1 MRKYILLLGVFCLG
15 LVSCMKEDVPQQ
27 DGMVT
32 FSASYNDAPATKT
45 VLEGMKPYW
54 TPSDKISVYDGKNNE
69 FVNTASANSA
79 TTKFKGVLN
88 GKGRTH
94 YFAAYPYNESLE
106 FSFMGMTVYNL
117 TIPQEQT
124 AVENTYDPKALVAI
138 AYTKD
143 KSFAFKNMCSLVKF
157 TIVSDGVTSVKLMP
171 AGETDVLAGVF
182 NATILE
188 GDPRFTL
195 KQKYST
201 VSLTGDFKKGSTY
214 YIVTYPTSLQ
224 DGMSVV
230 LNNSVISMVVDTPVA
245 LARSGMVNLGSLS
258 LNPSESQ
265 KPTNPDEGED
275 DAVASA
281 WGLLGAH
288 NGWNTAEPTPMYEIG
303 SNFVAFDVPAE
314 VAGGFKF
321 KNGDTW
327 VGTASAV
334 SVDAWVN
341 AQDGDAG
348 QNIAF
353 TGTATAYDIY
363 FATSLKAF
371 YITAAGNPA
380 PEALPKPFSGMTVA
394 GTFNGWATAAN
405 PTEAEGDYY
414 VLKGIKAA
422 MVNSADAT
430 GGDKGFKFVYTEED
444 GAQTWYGAPSA
455 SVSASKWYNINSDG
469 SSPNIF
475 VGGDASADYD
485 VYITKDRKSFCV
497 VPAGE
502 QLPSQG
508 EQGGSEGGD
517 DSGNQ
522 GGSGNVEMSDKVIYL
537 NPWEW
542 STDNPV
548 ISAYFIGGSAGDQ
561 WVSMTQDGNYLKCN
575 VPVGYTSVIFVR
587 LNPAGA
593 ANNWDSKWNQTVDL
607 TIPSDM
613 NLFTINSWD
622 GGAEGK
628 STGAWSNYT
637 AGSVIPTPE
646 PDPTPDPTP
655 EPDPT
660 PGEGEGTESVRI
672 YLSTAWGW
680 PYIWCWDAAGA
691 QIFAGASW
699 PGTKYHGEENGY
711 YYWDVPEAYV
721 GKTVSLLAVKGD
733 QSEKTSDF
741 NDVVLD
747 KSVYFYLDWNSE
759 DGCHL
764 IQESK

>member
-1 MRKYILLLGVFCLG
+1 MKKYILLLGVFCLG
-15 LVSCMKEDVPQQ
+15 LVSCIKEDMPQQ

-32 FSASYNDAPATKT
+32 FSAVYNDVPATRT

-69 FVNTASANSA
+69 FVNTGSANSA
-79 TTKFKGVLN
+79 STKFKGTLT
-88 GKGRTH
+88 GKGRN
-94 YFAAYPYNESLE
+94 YYLAAYPYNADLT
-106 FSFMGMTVYNL
+106 FSFLSKTVYGL
-117 TIPQEQT
+117 VIPTEQT
-124 AVENTYDPKALVAI
+124 AVAGSYDPAAAPAI
-138 AYTKD
+138 AYTVD
-143 KSFAFKNMCSLVKF
+143 FNLSFKNMCSLVKF
-157 TIVSDGVTSVKLMP
+157 KVISDGVTSVTIKAN
-171 AGETDVLAGVF
+171 AGENLAGKF
-182 NATILE
+182 NATWA
-188 GDPRFTL
+188 DSPRTTVTAGEKTVTL
-195 KQKYST
+195 K
-201 VSLTGDFKKGSTY
+201 GDFKKGQTY
-214 YIVTYPTSLQ
+214 YISTLPMVLTE
-224 DGMSVV
+224 GMEVV
-230 LNNSVISMVVDTPVA
+230 LNGNVVTMKETYQID
-245 LARSGMVNLGSLS
+245 LARSGMVNLGDLS
-258 LNPSESQ
+258 INPSESQ

-455 SVSASKWYNINSDG
+455 SVSASKWYNANSDG
-469 SSPNIF
+469 AAANIF

-497 VPAGE
+497 VPAGDP
-502 QLPSQG
+502 LPSQG
-508 EQGGSEGGD
+508 GAETPDPGV
-517 DSGNQ
+517 SGENVDIYLNA
-522 GGSGNVEMSDKVIYL
+522 GGSGLWDQAGAWFEV
-537 NPWEW
+537 W
-542 STDNPV
+542 SWAGNGSGTWY
-548 ISAYFIGGSAGDQ
+548 SMTSAG
-561 WVSMTQDGNYLKCN
+561 SGIYKCT
-575 VPVGYTSVIFVR
+575 VPKSNDKIIFVR
-587 LNPAGA
+587 RGPDMSTG
-593 ANNWDSKWNQTVDL
+593 WEQGVHYWNKTDDL
-607 TIPSDM
+607 TIPAGK
-613 NLFTINSWD
+613 NCYTITGW
-622 GGAEGK
+622 GGADG
-628 STGAWSNYT
+628 TWS
-637 AGSVIPTPE
+637 A
-646 PDPTPDPTP
+646 
-655 EPDPT
+655 
-660 PGEGEGTESVRI
+660 R
-672 YLSTAWGW
+672 
-680 PYIWCWDAAGA
+680 
-691 QIFAGASW
+691 
-699 PGTKYHGEENGY
+699 
-711 YYWDVPEAYV
+711 
-721 GKTVSLLAVKGD
+721 
-733 QSEKTSDF
+733 
-741 NDVVLD
+741 
-747 KSVYFYLDWNSE
+747 
-759 DGCHL
+759 
-764 IQESK
+764 

>member
-1 MRKYILLLGVFCLG
+1 MRKYILLLSVFCLG
-15 LVSCMKEDVPQQ
+15 LVSCVKEDAPQQ

-32 FSASYNDAPATKT
+32 FSATYNDAPATKT

-124 AVENTYDPKALVAI
+124 AVENTYDPTALVAI

-143 KSFAFKNMCSLVKF
+143 KTFAFKNMCSLVKF
-157 TIVSDGVTSVKLMP
+157 TIASDGVNSVKLIP
-171 AGETDVLAGVF
+171 AGESDVLAGVF
-182 NATILE
+182 NVTILE
-188 GDPRFTL
+188 EEPRFTM
-195 KQKYST
+195 KQKSAT
-201 VSLTGDFKKGSTY
+201 VSLNGDFKKGSTY
-214 YIVTYPTSLQ
+214 YIVTCPSSLQ

-230 LNNSVISMVVDTPVA
+230 LNDSVISMTVDTPVA

-258 LNPSESQ
+258 LDPSESQ
-265 KPTNPDEGED
+265 KPTNPDEEGD

-281 WGLLGAH
+281 WGLLGEH

-303 SNFVAFDVPAE
+303 SNFVAFDVPA
-314 VAGGFKF
+314 AAAAGFKF

-334 SVDAWVN
+334 TVGSWVN

-348 QNIAF
+348 QNIVF

-363 FATSLKAF
+363 FATTLKAF

-380 PEALPKPFSGMTVA
+380 PEPMPKPFSGMSVA
-394 GTFNGWATAAN
+394 GTFNGWVTSAN

-430 GGDKGFKFVYTEED
+430 GGDKGFKFVYTGED
-444 GAQTWYGAPSA
+444 GTQTWYGAPSA

-469 SSPNIF
+469 SALNIF

-485 VYITKDRKSFCV
+485 VYISKDRKTFCV
-497 VPAGE
+497 VPAGSE
-502 QLPSQG
+502 IPSKD
-508 EQGGSEGGD
+508 EVGD
-517 DSGNQ
+517 ET
-522 GGSGNVEMSDKVIYL
+522 VETAGTVYL
-537 NPWEW
+537 KPNANWKEAGARF
-542 STDNPV
+542 V
-548 ISAYFIGGSAGDQ
+548 AYFFEGDANT
-561 WVSMTQDGNYLKCN
+561 WISMTDADGDGVYECD
-575 VPVGYTSVIFVR
+575 VPAGYSNVIFTR
-587 LNPAGA
+587 MNPASSD
-593 ANNWDSKWNQTVDL
+593 NNWDNKWNQTSDL
-607 TIPSDM
+607 KIPTDGT
-613 NLFTINSWD
+613 NFYTVKEGTWD
-622 GGAEGK
+622 NGGGTW
-628 STGAWSNYT
+628 STFG
-637 AGSVIPTPE
+637 AGSV
-646 PDPTPDPTP
+646 DPTP

-660 PGEGEGTESVRI
+660 PEQVRI
-672 YLSTAWGW
+672 YLSSAWGW
-680 PYIWCWDAAGA
+680 PYIWCWDSAGS
-691 QIFAGASW
+691 QIFAGANW

-711 YYWDVPEAYV
+711 YYWNVPAEYV
-721 GKTVSLLAVKGD
+721 GKTVSLLAVKGV
-733 QSEKTSDF
+733 QSEQTSDF
-741 NDVVLD
+741 NNLVLD
-747 KSVYFYLDWNSE
+747 KSVYFYLEWTSE
-759 DGCHL
+759 KGCHL
-764 IQESK
+764 IQENK

>member
-1 MRKYILLLGVFCLG
+1 
-15 LVSCMKEDVPQQ
+15 MKEELMGGSNGDYDVFTASFDKVVVSKTQL
-27 DGMVT
+27 DGL
-32 FSASYNDAPATKT
+32 AP
-45 VLEGMKPYW
+45 VWVPGD
-54 TPSDKISVYDGKNNE
+54 SISVYDGDNLK
-69 FVNTASANSA
+69 FVNTNSEVSSKA
-79 TTKFKGVLN
+79 KFQ
-88 GKGRTH
+88 GKLVNTDM
-94 YFAAYPYNESLE
+94 ESYLAI
-106 FSFMGMTVYNL
+106 S
-117 TIPQEQT
+117 P
-124 AVENTYDPKALVAI
+124 YDPELYFSPISPMVYGVKLPEVQKAVKNSYDPSAAAAI
-138 AYTKD
+138 AYTKT
-143 KSFAFKNMCSLVKF
+143 KSFSFKNLVSLVKF
-157 TIVSDGVTSVKLMP
+157 QLISDGVESVTLYANSEEHIAGTYNAIYDEQPRVFVTSGKSS
-171 AGETDVLAGVF
+171 
-182 NATILE
+182 I
-188 GDPRFTL
+188 TL
-195 KQKYST
+195 NGAFEKDA
-201 VSLTGDFKKGSTY
+201 VY
-214 YIVTYPTSLQ
+214 YIAVLPSSLER
-224 DGMSVV
+224 GITV
-230 LNNSVISMVVDTPVA
+230 LLNGNVRTLLVDAPIEFVRNGVI
-245 LARSGMVNLGSLS
+245 NLGTLS

-265 KPTNPDEGED
+265 KPTNPDEGEG

-288 NGWNTAEPTPMYEIG
+288 NGWNMAEPTPMYEIG

-348 QNIAF
+348 QDIKF

-394 GTFNGWATAAN
+394 GTFNGWASTAN
-405 PTEAEGDYY
+405 PTETEGDYY

-522 GGSGNVEMSDKVIYL
+522 GGSDDVVPDSVIYL
-537 NPWEW
+537 DPWQW
-542 STDNPV
+542 TSDGAV
-548 ISAYFIGGSAGDQ
+548 IAAYFFGGPQGDI
-561 WVSMTQDGNYLKCN
+561 WVTMKKEGNLYSCT
-575 VPVGYTSVIFVR
+575 VPEGYTSLLFVR
-587 LNPAGA
+587 LNPAGVS
-593 ANNWDSKWNQTVDL
+593 NDWSSKWNQTEDL
-607 TIPSDM
+607 TIPSGK

-628 STGAWSNYT
+628 SKGVWS
-637 AGSVIPTPE
+637 
-646 PDPTPDPTP
+646 
-655 EPDPT
+655 
-660 PGEGEGTESVRI
+660 
-672 YLSTAWGW
+672 
-680 PYIWCWDAAGA
+680 
-691 QIFAGASW
+691 
-699 PGTKYHGEENGY
+699 TK
-711 YYWDVPEAYV
+711 
-721 GKTVSLLAVKGD
+721 
-733 QSEKTSDF
+733 
-741 NDVVLD
+741 
-747 KSVYFYLDWNSE
+747 
-759 DGCHL
+759 
-764 IQESK
+764 

>member
-1 MRKYILLLGVFCLG
+1 MGGSNGDYDVFTASFDKVVVSKTQLDG
-15 LVSCMKEDVPQQ
+15 LAPVWVPG
-27 DGMVT
+27 D
-32 FSASYNDAPATKT
+32 S
-45 VLEGMKPYW
+45 
-54 TPSDKISVYDGKNNE
+54 ISVYDGDNLK
-69 FVNTASANSA
+69 FVNTNSEVSSKA
-79 TTKFKGVLN
+79 KFQ
-88 GKGRTH
+88 GKLVNTDM
-94 YFAAYPYNESLE
+94 ESYLAI
-106 FSFMGMTVYNL
+106 S
-117 TIPQEQT
+117 P
-124 AVENTYDPKALVAI
+124 YDPELYFSPISPMVYGVKLPEVQKAVKNSYDPSAAAAI
-138 AYTKD
+138 AYTKT
-143 KSFAFKNMCSLVKF
+143 KSFSFKNLVSLVKF
-157 TIVSDGVTSVKLMP
+157 QLISDGVESVTLYANSEEHIAGTYNAIYDEQPRVFVTSGKSS
-171 AGETDVLAGVF
+171 
-182 NATILE
+182 I
-188 GDPRFTL
+188 TL
-195 KQKYST
+195 NGAFEKDA
-201 VSLTGDFKKGSTY
+201 VY
-214 YIVTYPTSLQ
+214 YIAVLPSSLER
-224 DGMSVV
+224 GITV
-230 LNNSVISMVVDTPVA
+230 LLNGNVRTLLVDAPIEFVRNGVI
-245 LARSGMVNLGSLS
+245 NLGTLS

-321 KNGDTW
+321 RNGDTW

-348 QNIAF
+348 QDIKF
-353 TGTATAYDIY
+353 TGTAAAYDIY

-394 GTFNGWATAAN
+394 GTFNGWATSAN

-444 GAQTWYGAPSA
+444 GTQTWYGAPSA

-485 VYITKDRKSFCV
+485 VYISKDRKTFCV

-502 QLPSQG
+502 QLPSQD
-508 EQGGSEGGD
+508 EQGGTEGGD

-537 NPWEW
+537 DPWQW
-542 STDNPV
+542 TSDNAV
-548 ISAYFIGGSAGDQ
+548 ISAYFFGGPSGDQ
-561 WVSMTQDGNYLKCN
+561 WVSMTKEGNYYVCEI
-575 VPVGYTSVIFVR
+575 PEGYPSVIFVR

-593 ANNWDSKWNQTVDL
+593 ANNWDSKWNQTIDL
-607 TIPSDM
+607 TITSDK

-622 GGAEGK
+622 GGADGK
-628 STGAWSNYT
+628 STGVWS
-637 AGSVIPTPE
+637 
-646 PDPTPDPTP
+646 
-655 EPDPT
+655 
-660 PGEGEGTESVRI
+660 
-672 YLSTAWGW
+672 
-680 PYIWCWDAAGA
+680 
-691 QIFAGASW
+691 
-699 PGTKYHGEENGY
+699 TK
-711 YYWDVPEAYV
+711 
-721 GKTVSLLAVKGD
+721 
-733 QSEKTSDF
+733 
-741 NDVVLD
+741 
-747 KSVYFYLDWNSE
+747 
-759 DGCHL
+759 
-764 IQESK
+764 